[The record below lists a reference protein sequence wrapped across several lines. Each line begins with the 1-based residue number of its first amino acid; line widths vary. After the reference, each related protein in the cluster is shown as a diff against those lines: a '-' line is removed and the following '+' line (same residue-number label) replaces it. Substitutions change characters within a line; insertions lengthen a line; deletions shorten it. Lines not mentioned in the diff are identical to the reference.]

1 METVTAWLKAPSVI
15 AGLDHLAVQAPCIN
29 IYSRLL
35 PGITNVTERARYYT
49 FYPWFIWSFAQRAPS
64 PSAIDFVQSLRRADC
79 LFTLIAERHAYL
91 DRNENGGAND
101 ERHGIGLVGRNT
113 LTKALKTLCEDDAP
127 LWLSAYATQ
136 ENVPT
141 RYFQNKFGGLGQY
154 YRGTLQELEI
164 LNASGRDIIQYTIGR
179 GDILAEAMDA
189 SVDGDFFF
197 RVLAEDQITAETLD
211 ALAPFCPCYLPV
223 SGSEHQALVD
233 LFFDRQN
240 LYREEGRQRRST
252 LALLLHL
259 IKTLSAHGENV
270 DDQVFRGCV
279 YTNCLPNH
287 QPWHVPPMLHST
299 REAWAIYVRND
310 ILSLAI
316 QAIFYVTLAQL
327 DHHAGCHATSQAFAQ
342 WFLSTTQA
350 QTALDHWANIQF
362 ATLIETARS
371 TLPAL
376 TAWEDPR
383 HEHRLA
389 CDIRSSKEPSAAML
403 HMALEI
409 LVALVARDSADRS
422 YGPFDFS
429 SDYFGLYPINLQT
442 LRDHAQGAW
451 SQLTMSELVAWLVTH
466 WGIDTHLRVALRKLR
481 HEMKDTF
488 RVKPTDRGLEYI
500 ENTGPPVFTNPRF
513 RQAVQI
519 LLDIAAIDRNEAGHY
534 VLTPLGHNLLEDTCG
549 R

>member
-1 METVTAWLKAPSVI
+1 
-15 AGLDHLAVQAPCIN
+15 
-29 IYSRLL
+29 
-35 PGITNVTERARYYT
+35 
-49 FYPWFIWSFAQRAPS
+49 
-64 PSAIDFVQSLRRADC
+64 
-79 LFTLIAERHAYL
+79 
-91 DRNENGGAND
+91 
-101 ERHGIGLVGRNT
+101 
-113 LTKALKTLCEDDAP
+113 
-127 LWLSAYATQ
+127 
-136 ENVPT
+136 
-141 RYFQNKFGGLGQY
+141 
-154 YRGTLQELEI
+154 

-179 GDILAEAMDA
+179 GDTLAEAMDA

-197 RVLAEDQITAETLD
+197 RVLTEDQITAETLD

-223 SGSEHQALVD
+223 SASEHQALVD

-259 IKTLSAHGENV
+259 IETLSAHGENA
-270 DDQVFRGCV
+270 DEQVFRGCV

-287 QPWHVPPMLHST
+287 QPWHVPPMLQST

-316 QAIFYVTLAQL
+316 QAIFYVTLDQL
-327 DHHAGCHATSQAFAQ
+327 GRHAACHATSQAFAQ
-342 WFLSTTQA
+342 WFLSTTHV
-350 QTALDHWANIQF
+350 QTALGNWANIPF
-362 ATLIETARS
+362 ATLMETARS
-371 TLPAL
+371 TIPGL
-376 TAWEDPR
+376 TSWEDPH

-389 CDIRSSKEPSAAML
+389 YDIRYLKEPNSVML

-409 LVALVARDSADRS
+409 LVALVARGNYGHP

-429 SDYFGLYPINLQT
+429 NDYFDMYPINLQT

-466 WGIDTHLRVALRKLR
+466 WGIDTHLRVALRKLH
-481 HEMKDTF
+481 HELKDTF

-500 ENTGPPVFTNPRF
+500 ANTGPPVFTNPRF
-513 RQAVQI
+513 RQAVQM
-519 LLDIAAIDRNEAGHY
+519 LLDTAAIDRNEAGRY
-534 VLTPLGHNLLEDTCG
+534 VVTTLGHNLLEETCG

>member
-1 METVTAWLKAPSVI
+1 M
-15 AGLDHLAVQAPCIN
+15 
-29 IYSRLL
+29 
-35 PGITNVTERARYYT
+35 
-49 FYPWFIWSFAQRAPS
+49 
-64 PSAIDFVQSLRRADC
+64 DFVQSLRRADC

-91 DRNENGGAND
+91 NRNENGGAND

-113 LTKALKTLCEDDAP
+113 LTKALRTLCEDGAP
-127 LWLSAYATQ
+127 LWLSDYATQ
-136 ENVPT
+136 ENVPN

-164 LNASGRDIIQYTIGR
+164 LNASGRDLLQYTIGR
-179 GDILAEAMDA
+179 GDTVAEAMDA
-189 SVDGDFFF
+189 SVDGNFFF
-197 RVLAEDQITAETLD
+197 RVLAEDQIIAETLD

-223 SGSEHQALVD
+223 SASEHRVLVD

-240 LYREEGRQRRST
+240 LYGEEGRQRRST
-252 LALLLHL
+252 LALMLHL
-259 IKTLSAHGENV
+259 IETLSAHGENV
-270 DDQVFRGCV
+270 DEQVFRGCV
-279 YTNCLPNH
+279 YTGCLPDH

-316 QAIFYVTLAQL
+316 QAIFYVALDQL
-327 DHHAGCHATSQAFAQ
+327 DRHAACHATSQAFAQ
-342 WFLSTTQA
+342 WFLSTTHT
-350 QTALDHWANIQF
+350 QTALDHWANIPF

-371 TLPAL
+371 TIPAL
-376 TAWEDPR
+376 TAWEDPH
-383 HEHRLA
+383 HEHQLA

-409 LVALVARDSADRS
+409 LVALVARDSADRP

-451 SQLTMSELVAWLVTH
+451 SQLTMSALVAWLVTH

-500 ENTGPPVFTNPRF
+500 ENAGPPVFTNPRF

-519 LLDIAAIDRNEAGHY
+519 LLDIAAIDRNEVGHY
-534 VLTPLGHNLLEDTCG
+534 VLTPLGHNLLEETCG